1 EQLAAGGLLAASA
14 DGPLSLDGLL
24 ALAAGT
30 FPAGKIAPATADEVR
45 AFVYE
50 RYRNQLA
57 ADFDRNAVDA
67 VIALAPPLHQA
78 AARVRAVT
86 AFGQLPEAASLAAA
100 NKRIGNLLKK
110 AEGEIGAV
118 DPARSEERRVGQEGT
133 TR

>member
-1 EQLAAGGLLAASA
+1 IAERAETLVGIWGIGLAPTGERDPFGLRRAALGLISAFEQLAAGGLLAASA

-67 VIALAPPLHQA
+67 VIALAPP
-78 AARVRAVT
+78 
-86 AFGQLPEAASLAAA
+86 
-100 NKRIGNLLKK
+100 
-110 AEGEIGAV
+110 
-118 DPARSEERRVGQEGT
+118 RSEEHTSELQSRENLVCRLLL
-133 TR
+133 